1 MTDERNFLDEARAIL
16 AGTSAM
22 LPEKRHLQALAD
34 DHDWA
39 LVELAA
45 KIEKLKEDVLN
56 RE

>member
-1 MTDERNFLDEARAIL
+1 MSPDYLEAKAIL

-22 LPEKRHLQALAD
+22 LPTLAHLQALAD

-39 LVELAA
+39 LIELVA

>member
-1 MTDERNFLDEARAIL
+1 MTPDLLEARAIL
-16 AGTSAM
+16 SGTSAM